1 MSKRTR
7 EEEGLALALASPEC
21 SQSSAALMSFVLP
34 LGSHP
39 DSGGLTLDV
48 KSIARA
54 VNGWTEPVIRAWHK
68 SLLYLV
74 LRHRCTGHPPWPL
87 GVKCQSWDLNVTL

>member
-21 SQSSAALMSFVLP
+21 SQSSAALMSFVSP

-39 DSGGLTLDV
+39 DSGGLTRDS

-54 VNGWTEPVIRAWHK
+54 VNGWTEPVIRTWHK
-68 SLLYLV
+68 LLLKRALY
-74 LRHRCTGHPPWPL
+74 RNAARYQPP
-87 GVKCQSWDLNVTL
+87 V